1 MDKEPKTITE
11 LMNAVILTGFG
22 GPEKLVYTQV
32 AKPVPKQDEVL
43 IKVGACSVNN
53 TDINTR
59 TGWYAAQD
67 NFSEILQDQESNQ
80 LDNSSCWTKNGTEFP
95 RIQGADIVGQVIAIG
110 EKVDSKLLNQRVIV
124 DSWIRS
130 KDPNNYQY
138 VGSELDGGF
147 AEYTVLPATNIYPIN
162 SSLSDLELATFP
174 CSYSTAENMLTKG
187 RIAGDDIVVIT
198 GASGG
203 VGSALIQLSKIR
215 GAQVIA
221 IVSANKEQF
230 AKDIGADYVYR
241 RDESLATHLAQ
252 HKITVALDVV
262 GGDYFNLMIQAL
274 EPRGRYVSCGAI
286 ANPLVALDLRDLI
299 YRDLEMI
306 GATRLEPDVFQRL
319 VRYLEKGLLKPLV
332 AKEFYLSEIKEAQ
345 EFFKTKSFFGKV
357 VINIA
362 HSQDIIE
369 NQEC

>member
-1 MDKEPKTITE
+1 MTE

-32 AKPVPKQDEVL
+32 PKPIPKQGEVL

-67 NFSEILQDQESNQ
+67 NFSEILQDTTINDPNS
-80 LDNSSCWTKNGTEFP
+80 SSCWTQNGTEFP
-95 RIQGADIVGQVIAIG
+95 RIQGADIVGQVVEIG
-110 EKVDSKLLNQRVIV
+110 EKVDSKLLHQRVIV

-147 AEYTVLPATNIYPIN
+147 AEYVVIPATNVYPIN

-187 RIAGDDIVVIT
+187 RITQEDIVVIT

-215 GAQVIA
+215 EAKVIA
-221 IVSANKEQF
+221 IVSAHKEQF

-241 RDESLATHLAQ
+241 RDDDLEKNLANHQ
-252 HKITVALDVV
+252 ITVALDVV
-262 GGDYFNLMIQAL
+262 GGDYFNLILKAL

-286 ANPLVALDLRDLI
+286 GNPMVTLDLRDLI
-299 YRDLEMI
+299 YKDLEMI

-319 VRYLEKGLLKPLV
+319 VGYLESGLLKPLV
-332 AKEFYLSEIKEAQ
+332 AKVFHLSEIKEAQ
-345 EFFKTKSFFGKV
+345 QFFQTKSFFGKV
-357 VINIA
+357 VITQA
-362 HSQDIIE
+362 K
-369 NQEC
+369 